1 MNIIGKWE
9 VSAIMSFVDGEIK
22 FVNRAKAE
30 DIEDF
35 DIKMFDVV
43 TEFLPDGVVR
53 DMMKIPEGMSQEE
66 IDKLI
71 SEEDMERVDDYLVM
85 ATHQWKEDDGRF
97 LYNTKIEGEIFGEEV
112 SPWSEILVD
121 DNGEITVADMIRMK
135 KM

>member
-35 DIKMFDVV
+35 DTKMFDVV

-71 SEEDMERVDDYLVM
+71 SGEDMERVDDYLVI

-97 LYNTKIEGEIFGEEV
+97 LYNTKIEGEIFCEEGLFQV
-112 SPWSEILVD
+112 I
-121 DNGEITVADMIRMK
+121 A
-135 KM
+135 

>member
-1 MNIIGKWE
+1 MATIKKRGSSYLIRCYDGYDQSGKQ
-9 VSAIMSFVDGEIK
+9 
-22 FVNRAKAE
+22 
-30 DIEDF
+30 IERT
-35 DIKMFDVV
+35 M
-43 TEFLPDGVVR
+43 TW
-53 DMMKIPEGMSQEE
+53 KIPEGMSQEE

-71 SEEDMERVDDYLVM
+71 SEEDMERVDDYLVI